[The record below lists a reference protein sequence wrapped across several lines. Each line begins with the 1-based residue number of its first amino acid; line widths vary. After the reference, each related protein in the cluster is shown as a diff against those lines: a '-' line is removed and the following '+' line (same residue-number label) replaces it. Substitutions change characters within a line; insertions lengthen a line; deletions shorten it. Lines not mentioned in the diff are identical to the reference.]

1 MRKLA
6 LIIFVACGLA
16 ASRPSEAQELQ
27 ANVTVI
33 ADKIKNTDPAVFAT
47 LQNGIK
53 DFLNSRRW
61 TDRIYRPEEKI
72 ACNFLLDIQ
81 QQPQQ
86 NVYTAYLTVQS
97 SRPVYNSA
105 YNSPLFSY
113 LDKNV
118 VFRYIQY
125 QPFNFNENR
134 ISGDDPLVAN
144 LTAILAYY
152 ANIIIGMDNDS
163 FAPSAGVPYFKKA
176 QYIVSNAPEDSKNI
190 SGWKPFES
198 NRNRYWLADN
208 LLNQRLSAFHEVM
221 YRYHRLGL
229 DKMYDNRNSG
239 RAAILDCLNTL
250 NTINADNPNTMILQ
264 LFFLAKSEELA
275 GVFSKSARP
284 DRVRAADL
292 LSQLDPSNA
301 SKYRQLAQ

>member
-6 LIIFVACGLA
+6 RIIFIACGLA
-16 ASRPSEAQELQ
+16 VSRPSGAQELQ

-33 ADKIKNTDPAVFAT
+33 ADKIKNTDPAVFTT

-61 TDRIYRPEEKI
+61 TDRAYRPEERI
-72 ACNFLLDIQ
+72 VCNFLLDIQ
-81 QQPQQ
+81 QQPES
-86 NVYTAYLTVQS
+86 NVYVANLTVQS

-105 YNSPLFSY
+105 YNSPVFSY

-118 VFRYIQY
+118 AFRYIQY

-144 LTAILAYY
+144 LTAILAFY
-152 ANIIIGMDNDS
+152 ADIIIGLDNDS
-163 FAPSAGVPYFKKA
+163 FAPSAGIPYFKKA

-198 NRNRYWLADN
+198 NRNRYWLADD
-208 LLNQRLSAFHEVM
+208 LLNQRFSAFHGVM

-229 DKMYDNRNSG
+229 DKMYDHPNQG

-250 NTINADNPNTMILQ
+250 NTLNAENPNTMILQ
-264 LFFLAKSEELA
+264 LFFLAKSGELT
-275 GVFSKSARP
+275 GIFSRSSRT

-301 SKYRQLAQ
+301 SKYHQLAE